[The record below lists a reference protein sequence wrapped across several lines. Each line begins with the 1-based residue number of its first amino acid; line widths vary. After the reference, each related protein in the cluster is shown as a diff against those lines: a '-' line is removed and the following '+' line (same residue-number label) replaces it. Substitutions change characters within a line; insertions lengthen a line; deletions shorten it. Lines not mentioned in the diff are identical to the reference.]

1 MFTVMLYTSVNLRRA
16 VVQEAICFMSS
27 NTKDPS
33 KNGTFLNIAQI
44 IKSVMSSAAKAELG
58 ALYGNTRK
66 AIPQRQ
72 LPEEIGHL
80 QPPTPMQT
88 DNSTAL
94 GVVTSSIQPRQT
106 KAMGMQFHWL
116 RCHEAQSQFRFYWR
130 PGTKNLANYWT
141 KHHCAAHHIKQGP
154 KFLMQQSM
162 ITALQASKQR
172 TP

>member
-1 MFTVMLYTSVNLRRA
+1 
-16 VVQEAICFMSS
+16 MSS
-27 NTKDPS
+27 DTKDPS
-33 KNGTFLNIAQI
+33 NNGTFLNIAQI
-44 IKSVMSSAAKAELG
+44 IKSVMPSAAKAELG
-58 ALYGNTRK
+58 ALYVNPCE

-72 LPEEIGHL
+72 LLEEMGHL

-88 DNSTAL
+88 DNSTTF

-130 PGTKNLANYWT
+130 PSTKKMADYWT

-154 KFLMQQSM
+154 KFLMPQSM
-162 ITALQASKQR
+162 ITALRAFKQR
-172 TP
+172 MP